1 MDVAAMNA
9 VIRKKIEAPMASNE
23 TIEAHLAHLQTAV
36 DETRKDVRELRV
48 GLGALRDKFDDVRES
63 LSERIEDV
71 SRSLNAKVEDVSRSL
86 NAKVEDVSKS
96 LNAKIDQTNK
106 ELAGMRA
113 DIAGLCAMQR
123 AMLWI
128 MGGTGSLVGIN
139 TLAKAYGWW

>member
-9 VIRKKIEAPMASNE
+9 VIRKKIETPMASNE

-63 LSERIEDV
+63 LSERI
-71 SRSLNAKVEDVSRSL
+71 EDVSRSL